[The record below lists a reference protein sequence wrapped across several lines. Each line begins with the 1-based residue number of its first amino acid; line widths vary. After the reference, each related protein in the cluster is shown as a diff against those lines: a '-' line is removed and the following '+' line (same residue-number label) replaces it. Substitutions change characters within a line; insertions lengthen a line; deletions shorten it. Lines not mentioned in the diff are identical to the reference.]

1 MKPEDLY
8 RALDTCGF
16 LDYCAELAAK
26 RGISETAA
34 VLRVANDGVS
44 RRKQLDEYAAKKKD
58 KDAKFR
64 AYAPIKASD
73 TARVELKRRA
83 QAEGVSEGIA
93 PLCGNEA
100 FINGQRRKCWLAPH
114 GEGVAHKY

>member
-1 MKPEDLY
+1 MKPDDLY
-8 RALDTCGF
+8 RALDSCGF

-44 RRKQLDEYAAKKKD
+44 RRKQLDGYADKKKD

-83 QAEGVSEGIA
+83 QAEGVSEGNA
-93 PLCGNEA
+93 PICGAEA
-100 FINGQRRKCWLAPH
+100 IKNGQVRRCWLAPH
-114 GEGVAHKY
+114 GDAVMHKY